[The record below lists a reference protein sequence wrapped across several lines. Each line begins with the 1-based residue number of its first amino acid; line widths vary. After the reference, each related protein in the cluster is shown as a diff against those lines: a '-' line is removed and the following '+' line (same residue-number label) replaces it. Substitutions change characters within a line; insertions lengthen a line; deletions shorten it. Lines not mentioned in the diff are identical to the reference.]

1 MTKEQQNI
9 GDEWSHLMAE
19 ACLMA
24 ENISIPAN
32 FRDTGKKDEKEKM
45 FDDEIPSENNVY
57 NDRETAAEESFRRK
71 GIYTTLDLI
80 INDLGNCLEAHTNI
94 CDLFS
99 HVLNYLFPAT
109 NLKRSKRNLLSHII
123 KFCRPIY
130 WANY

>member
-1 MTKEQQNI
+1 VTQEK
-9 GDEWSHLMAE
+9 
-19 ACLMA
+19 
-24 ENISIPAN
+24 
-32 FRDTGKKDEKEKM
+32 RDGKEKM

-80 INDLGNCLEAHTNI
+80 INDIGNRLEAHTNI
-94 CDLFS
+94 CDLLS

-109 NLKRSKRNLLSHII
+109 NLTRSKINLLSHII
-123 KFCRPIY
+123 KFCRTIY